1 MSWSLGPPGGL
12 LPGATAGWGATLW
25 VLVGSLVLFIA
36 LGAPWSLGLGL
47 DLDLDLGLGLGLGPP
62 VNILPGTPSS

>member
-1 MSWSLGPPGGL
+1 MSCSSLGHRVAGSLGPG
-12 LPGATAGWGATLW
+12 AGWGATLW

-36 LGAPWSLGLGL
+36 LGAPWSLGL
-47 DLDLDLGLGLGLGPP
+47 DLDLDLGLGLGPP